1 MSRTNQSNK
10 NNMSN
15 LNIYVIATENES
27 QVSILKINNLPR
39 PFNAI
44 PKTINH
50 VIKNSV
56 KFQNNT

>member
-39 PFNAI
+39 PFNVI
-44 PKTINH
+44 PKTKPCN
-50 VIKNSV
+50 K
-56 KFQNNT
+56 K